1 MQTDVAK
8 TTLYFD
14 RSLYK
19 EIKRIALDEGKTITQ
34 VIQDTVRKSIHKV
47 VPIKK
52 KPFKSKLPPGIH
64 LGGSHGKYKNFSRE
78 EIYDFI

>member
-1 MQTDVAK
+1 MQADVAK

-19 EIKRIALDEGKTITQ
+19 EIKRIALDEGKSVTQ
-34 VIQDTVRKSIHKV
+34 VIQDTLREKV
-47 VPIKK
+47 HAGKPIKK
-52 KPFKSKLPPGIH
+52 KPFKSKLPPGVY
-64 LGGSHGKYKNFSRE
+64 LSGSHGKYKTFSRE